1 MPFVFVS
8 GNLDL
13 SVSLTKDD
21 DFLIKEWKDK
31 KLAKQ
36 RAEYEKP
43 NLGLWLELENSKDPS
58 TPLPIPIYELDIYEG
73 EFIAT
78 QSGNEFNFKFNG
90 KAKVTVHKSTK
101 DHLDNGALAKLHS
114 VSINGASYNFEEPK
128 SVDFQISSKKI

>member
-8 GNLDL
+8 GNLEL
-13 SVSLTKDD
+13 TVTLTKDD
-21 DFLIKEWKDK
+21 DFLLKEWKDK

-43 NLGLWLELENSKDPS
+43 NLGLWLELENLKNTS
-58 TPLPIPIYELDIYEG
+58 TSLPIPIYELDIYEG

-90 KAKVTVHKSTK
+90 KAKASVHKSTK
-101 DHLDNGALAKLHS
+101 EQTDTGALAKLHS
-114 VSINGASYNFEEPK
+114 VSINGASYNFDEPK
-128 SVDFQISSKKI
+128 SVDLQISSKKI